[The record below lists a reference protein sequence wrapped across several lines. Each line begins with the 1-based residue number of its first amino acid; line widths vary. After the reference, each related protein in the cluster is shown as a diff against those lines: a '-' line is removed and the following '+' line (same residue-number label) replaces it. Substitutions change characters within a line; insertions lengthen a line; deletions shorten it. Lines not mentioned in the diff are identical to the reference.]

1 MIGCDDKKCK
11 VEWYHFS
18 CLNIKRAPKGK
29 WLCPMCRSTSTKRK
43 LEFEDENE
51 KAKKPKTLKV
61 KCDDCG
67 KLLAKSYLK
76 IHLKKY
82 CK

>member
-1 MIGCDDKKCK
+1 
-11 VEWYHFS
+11 
-18 CLNIKRAPKGK
+18 
-29 WLCPMCRSTSTKRK
+29 MCRSTSTKRK